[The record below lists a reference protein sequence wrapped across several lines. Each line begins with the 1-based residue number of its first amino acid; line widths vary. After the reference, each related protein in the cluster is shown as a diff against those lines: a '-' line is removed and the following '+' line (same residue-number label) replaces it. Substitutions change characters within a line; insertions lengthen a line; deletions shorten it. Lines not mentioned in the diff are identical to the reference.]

1 MEKGLALWEWSTD
14 KLKKAPDDWLGSRAG
29 FCPSPPTPPKPVL
42 GEKSRDSGYPRDG
55 GSGCRGSHVGG
66 LTVFLRSSQCCLEG
80 LFCLPRVALFSQKYC
95 FSIHGSLGAPS
106 FLPVCVLNPV
116 IGRRQACCPSLA
128 GPGDFWPSPWW
139 RGSRALSGGKPVKYE
154 PELAGGHVPT
164 GCVDFCHRGR
174 KWPVPW
180 EKQKWEVEKVFHPW
194 LWLPPRPSSLFTF
207 PLLQLAEPTNLLFCC
222 RGGKKKNLFLYP
234 LMFSTWVLRI
244 TLVSN
249 RWVGENVY
257 FMCRWEPSKE
267 VDASL
272 TGWP

>member
-29 FCPSPPTPPKPVL
+29 FCPSPPTPAKPVL

-116 IGRRQACCPSLA
+116 MGRRQACCPSLA
-128 GPGDFWPSPWW
+128 SPGDFWPSPWW
-139 RGSRALSGGKPVKYE
+139 GGSQALSGGKPVKYE

-164 GCVDFCHRGR
+164 GCVDFSHRGR

-180 EKQKWEVEKVFHPW
+180 EKQEWEVEKCSTPGCGRRRGPAH
-194 LWLPPRPSSLFTF
+194 SS
-207 PLLQLAEPTNLLFCC
+207 P
-222 RGGKKKNLFLYP
+222 FLYCSRRSQQIC
-234 LMFSTWVLRI
+234 FFA
-244 TLVSN
+244 
-249 RWVGENVY
+249 VGEEKNTFSSTLLCSVPGS
-257 FMCRWEPSKE
+257 CELHW
-267 VDASL
+267 
-272 TGWP
+272 